1 MATRITSKFLIV
13 GCLLGMLG
21 CASTDVGEED
31 YVADRKR
38 PVTPVEASK
47 LLGCNDDEVAICI
60 QTNCEIEEYYCTPR
74 EDARKMF
81 RAGDFR
87 HK

>member
-1 MATRITSKFLIV
+1 MATRIASNLLVV

-21 CASTDVGEED
+21 CASTDVDED
-31 YVADRKR
+31 GFVADRKR
-38 PVTPVEASK
+38 PPSAQEAARI
-47 LLGCNDDEVAICI
+47 LGCNDDEVAICI